1 MQQSESRGKLQNV
14 SGGKACSNNKLQ
26 PTMRH
31 LAISRYH
38 RISGRMSAEF
48 NVRNPSERFMLPIQ
62 EIKIATTN
70 GRVFFV
76 HLENWAE
83 DHFESKLA
91 ALNLGPRL
99 TADAIFG
106 PFTKGKTALAA
117 FEALILSLRLSL
129 AKHDELDQISLVDN
143 LCNSS
148 EQVLDRMK
156 GKTTPIH
163 DNFEIMMWALGE
175 AGINMQRVHE
185 FLLLIDIDSARL
197 PITDEWNYVFAA

>member
-1 MQQSESRGKLQNV
+1 
-14 SGGKACSNNKLQ
+14 
-26 PTMRH
+26 
-31 LAISRYH
+31 
-38 RISGRMSAEF
+38 MSAEF
-48 NVRNPSERFMLPIQ
+48 NVRNPSELFMLPIQ
-62 EIKIATTN
+62 EVKITTTN

-83 DHFESKLA
+83 DHFECKLA

-143 LCNSS
+143 LCNTEFVSAS
-148 EQVLDRMK
+148 EQKKV
-156 GKTTPIH
+156 
-163 DNFEIMMWALGE
+163 LGE
-175 AGINMQRVHE
+175 EVVVKVNGVGVTE
-185 FLLLIDIDSARL
+185 ESARSTKSL
-197 PITDEWNYVFAA
+197 N